1 MSLHASGLTKVEKEI
16 KMQSI
21 SRAMGKSDK
30 LRLICL
36 ALILFVYPVAG
47 SNYHSQLRNPQTAKP
62 GYTLPLPKE
71 QDSKVYSGQEQTMW
85 AQGARR
91 ICL

>member
-1 MSLHASGLTKVEKEI
+1 MRSIYHA
-16 KMQSI
+16 MN
-21 SRAMGKSDK
+21 KSEK

-36 ALILFVYPVAG
+36 VLILFVYPVVG
-47 SNYHSQLRNPQTAKP
+47 GNQYSQLRNPKNTGT
-62 GYTLPLPKE
+62 GYRLPPTPTG
-71 QDSKVYSGQEQTMW
+71 QAYKVEAGQEQLRW

>member
-1 MSLHASGLTKVEKEI
+1 MRSVF
-16 KMQSI
+16 
-21 SRAMGKSDK
+21 RAMGKSAK

-47 SNYHSQLRNPQTAKP
+47 SNQDSQLRNPQNE
-62 GYTLPLPKE
+62 GYALPLPKGRAY
-71 QDSKVYSGQEQTMW
+71 KVYSGQERTLW